1 MASISSSAVA
11 FREAEVVDELLGVP
25 ARGQARDG
33 DEAAFLRR
41 QLRSLPDLTEQDV
54 IREAHERRCKVPEHP
69 LGTRRFVV
77 VCHCCSPLVCQS
89 GDEPQRRGPRVRAH
103 HRFDIPAPVPGVLGV
118 IGLVDGSIL
127 DVVRFLEGD
136 VALDFPGT
144 DPSLA
149 TVQRVAEPAATAP
162 R

>member
-77 VCHCCSPLVCQS
+77 VCHCCSPLVCH
-89 GDEPQRRGPRVRAH
+89 RGTSRNVAALAFGLTIASTYPPPDRPYLVR
-103 HRFDIPAPVPGVLGV
+103 
-118 IGLVDGSIL
+118 
-127 DVVRFLEGD
+127 
-136 VALDFPGT
+136 
-144 DPSLA
+144 
-149 TVQRVAEPAATAP
+149 
-162 R
+162 